1 MAIPI
6 YVGYDDRERVGYT
19 VFCSSVLRRTKEA
32 VSFHPM
38 RGGKVE
44 GSTQFNPERFKI
56 PEEQEYRGWA
66 IWAES
71 DMLCLGDVAE
81 LMEFA
86 DPKYDV
92 LVAPHSYKTKF
103 PVKFLGQS
111 NPDYPGKNRT
121 SLMLI
126 NCNGAVWQRLMY
138 ADPPLTLSQLHRLPK
153 TIPSEGRA
161 VPGFRVGDLPL
172 EWNWLVQEYDYN
184 PKAKLAHFT
193 IGIPPFYPDCDYA
206 SDWNQEMR
214 EATSNEHWDATELVS
229 ER

>member
-1 MAIPI
+1 MSIPI

-19 VFCSSVLRRTKEA
+19 VFCSSVLRRTKES

-38 RGGKVE
+38 RGKKVE

-71 DMLCLGDVAE
+71 DMLCLGDIAE

-86 DPKYDV
+86 DHKYDV
-92 LVAPHSYKTKF
+92 MVAPHSYKTKF
-103 PVKFLGQS
+103 PFKFLGQP

-126 NCNGAVWQRLMY
+126 NCSGAVWQRLMY

-153 TIPSEGRA
+153 TFGSEGRA
-161 VPGFRVGDLPL
+161 VPGFRVGELPF
-172 EWNWLVQEYDYN
+172 EWNWLVQEYEYN

-206 SDWNQEMR
+206 SDWNQELR
-214 EATSNEHWDATELVS
+214 EATANEHWDATELVS